1 MNFFGN
7 EELRPF
13 GKSVAFMLSI
23 LGTMETRSFGELMAS
38 LGLEPRSFG
47 VLRALADIGPV
58 TQHQLSTA
66 AHVPTSTL
74 VALLDDLEA
83 RDLISRHP
91 HPEDRRAHQVSL
103 TDKGRLVI
111 EEATALAWS
120 HEEAI
125 TEQLTPLERRA
136 LLDAL
141 SKIYAKLSGE
151 H

>member
-1 MNFFGN
+1 MNISKN

-13 GKSVAFMLSI
+13 GESVAFMLSI
-23 LGTMETRSFGELMAS
+23 LGAMETRSFGALMAS

-58 TQHQLSTA
+58 TQHHLATA
-66 AHVPTSTL
+66 AHVPTSSM

-83 RDLISRHP
+83 QDLISRHP
-91 HPEDRRAHQVSL
+91 HPEDRRAHRVSL
-103 TDKGRLVI
+103 TQQGRHVI

-125 TEQLTPLERRA
+125 TQQLTPLERRA

-141 SKIYAKLSGE
+141 SKVYAKLSGD